1 MLAQDLAYDLS
12 YSLQS
17 LKDKKE
23 RGCQVPFRLE
33 GGEIGVEVMV
43 VVWCSFQ
50 RSWMNRGGF
59 GDV

>member
-1 MLAQDLAYDLS
+1 LAYDLS

-33 GGEIGVEVMV
+33 GGEIGVEFMV
-43 VVWCSFQ
+43 VVGVVFK
-50 RSWMNRGGF
+50 GVG
-59 GDV
+59 